1 MRRLS
6 VFLCTLICLF
16 GFPGCAGEAVH
27 PAILS
32 EFVTHTDEELK
43 DNLIGLARDEVRRL
57 WGGPDGV
64 YSGLRGDMWLLE
76 LAKQDVL
83 MLSLFYDDNW
93 CVERITINGR
103 DL

>member
-1 MRRLS
+1 M
-6 VFLCTLICLF
+6 
-16 GFPGCAGEAVH
+16 GGE
-27 PAILS
+27 
-32 EFVTHTDEELK
+32 
-43 DNLIGLARDEVRRL
+43 
-57 WGGPDGV
+57 PDGV